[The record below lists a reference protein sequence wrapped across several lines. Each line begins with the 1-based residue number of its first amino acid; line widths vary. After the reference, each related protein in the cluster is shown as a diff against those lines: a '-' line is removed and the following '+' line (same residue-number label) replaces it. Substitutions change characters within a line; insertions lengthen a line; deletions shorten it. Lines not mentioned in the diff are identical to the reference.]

1 MLELLVRL
9 ECKRQELISRRLLRR
24 SGESGTSFWGIAS
37 LIFFLF
43 LFPMIISPPVAVA
56 EAPPEAVIVGVLVTL
71 GLIFC
76 GTIFLAPVGLV
87 LL

>member
-9 ECKRQELISRRLLRR
+9 ECKRQDLISRRFLRHL
-24 SGESGTSFWGIAS
+24 GESGTSFWGIAG

-56 EAPPEAVIVGVLVTL
+56 ETPPEAVIVGVLVS
-71 GLIFC
+71 
-76 GTIFLAPVGLV
+76 VGLFMCATIV
-87 LL
+87 GAPIGLLLF